1 MLFKIA
7 LALLASWLIGVL
19 GVYNAGNLVHVML
32 LVALWLLLFAF
43 VRARDAAGRSAVGG
57 PPDRP

>member
-7 LALLASWLIGVL
+7 LALLTLWLIGVL
-19 GVYNAGNLVHVML
+19 GVYNAGNLVHVLL

-43 VRARDAAGRSAVGG
+43 VRARDAAARGAVGG
-57 PPDRP
+57 PLDRP